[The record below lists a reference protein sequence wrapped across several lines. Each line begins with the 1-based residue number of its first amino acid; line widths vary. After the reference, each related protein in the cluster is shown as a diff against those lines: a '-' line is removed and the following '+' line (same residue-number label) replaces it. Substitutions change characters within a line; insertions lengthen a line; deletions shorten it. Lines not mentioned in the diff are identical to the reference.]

1 MLCET
6 LYACLVAP
14 THPGTTMPGFC
25 ISQGDPLAC
34 WCGTNGT
41 TCTTDNA
48 PPTQANGPCLQQ
60 VFDAAKSMDASTIN
74 MRFIDPNFPLGR
86 AVNLASC
93 RSNYC
98 RSECGV
104 NF

>member
-1 MLCET
+1 
-6 LYACLVAP
+6 
-14 THPGTTMPGFC
+14 
-25 ISQGDPLAC
+25 
-34 WCGTNGT
+34 
-41 TCTTDNA
+41 
-48 PPTQANGPCLQQ
+48 
-60 VFDAAKSMDASTIN
+60 

-98 RSECGV
+98 PAECGV